1 MGGEH
6 RRDSG
11 LFPDTEMQGKLSG
24 DGNGGQGPATE
35 FSGRG
40 QAGRP

>member
-1 MGGEH
+1 MGGEY

-11 LFPDTEMQGKLSG
+11 LFAAAEMQSKLSG